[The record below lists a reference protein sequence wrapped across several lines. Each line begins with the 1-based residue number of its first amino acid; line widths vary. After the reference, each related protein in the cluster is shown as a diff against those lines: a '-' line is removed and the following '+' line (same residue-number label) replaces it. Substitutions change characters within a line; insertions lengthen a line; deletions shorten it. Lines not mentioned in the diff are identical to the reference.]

1 MLITHQ
7 HAAKQQARLLAN
19 PKSKFTNLFAE
30 FPREVGVLVFASFF
44 VAVGFGIIAPTLPL
58 FARSFGV
65 NNAQVGAILSAFAFA
80 RFASGLISG
89 KLVDHFGER
98 IVYSCGI
105 GFVSLTSFAAGMA
118 QNYEQLLIFRA
129 VGGFGSSMFS
139 VAAGSI
145 LLRAVADHQRAR
157 AQSLYNG
164 SFLVG
169 MMAGPVVGGALSGF
183 SLRAPLLIYGFL
195 LIGAST
201 SGAVLLRNSELAA
214 KPTKK
219 EERDSVTLRAALS
232 LKPYRSALI
241 ISFITSW
248 VLFGMSRSI
257 LPLFLVEQIKVSPS
271 FMGLGFTVT
280 TIINGLLLLKAGKLS
295 DLKGRRFAAVIGTS
309 LTLLF
314 ILALTVTTKPWMFI
328 VASIIVGIGGA
339 FVSTTPSA
347 IVGDVLQGKGGQV
360 IGLFQ
365 MAGDAGAMVAPLILG
380 FIADSSGY
388 RPAFAVTALLMLCA
402 VLVAI
407 KLPETRSSHLGQSRN
422 EVINPVREE

>member
-1 MLITHQ
+1 MQL
-7 HAAKQQARLLAN
+7 AKRLAKKLTDKFAN
-19 PKSKFTNLFAE
+19 PFAE

-44 VAVGFGIIAPTLPL
+44 VAVGFGIISPTLPL

-98 IVYSCGI
+98 LVYSFGI

-118 QNYEQLLIFRA
+118 QNYNQLLIFRA

-145 LLRAVADHQRAR
+145 LLRAVDDDHRAR

-164 SFLVG
+164 SFLIG
-169 MMAGPVVGGALSGF
+169 MMAGPVVGGILSGF
-183 SLRAPLLIYGFL
+183 SLRAPLIIYGFL

-201 SGAVLLRNSELAA
+201 SGAVLLRNSTLAA
-214 KPTKK
+214 KPTEKQ
-219 EERDSVTLRAALS
+219 ERGTVTLRSALA
-232 LKPYRSALI
+232 LRPYRYALI

-257 LPLFLVEQIKVSPS
+257 LPLFLVEDIKVTPS
-271 FMGLGFTVT
+271 FMGLGFTIT
-280 TIINGLLLLKAGKLS
+280 TIINGALLLKAGKLS
-295 DLKGRRFAAVIGTS
+295 DIKGRRFSAVIGTS
-309 LTLLF
+309 FLTLF
-314 ILALTVTTKPWMFI
+314 ILAIAFTIHPWMFLA
-328 VASIIVGIGGA
+328 ASVIAGFGGA
-339 FVSTTPSA
+339 FLSTTPSA
-347 IVGDVLQGKGGQV
+347 IVGDVLEGKGGQV

-365 MAGDAGAMVAPLILG
+365 MAGDAGAMVAPVVLG
-380 FIADSSGY
+380 AVADYYGF
-388 RPAFAVTALLMLCA
+388 RPAFLVSAVLMAGA

-407 KLPETRSSHLGQSRN
+407 KLPETRASHLGQSRQSN
-422 EVINPVREE
+422 

>member
-1 MLITHQ
+1 MLITRRRVKMQ
-7 HAAKQQARLLAN
+7 LAKRLAKKLTD
-19 PKSKFTNLFAE
+19 KFTNPFAE

-44 VAVGFGIIAPTLPL
+44 VAVGFGIISPTLPL

-80 RFASGLISG
+80 RFATGLISG

-98 IVYSCGI
+98 LVYSFGI

-118 QNYEQLLIFRA
+118 QNYDQLLIFRA

-145 LLRAVADHQRAR
+145 LLRAVDDDHRAR

-169 MMAGPVVGGALSGF
+169 MMAGPVVGGILSGF
-183 SLRAPLLIYGFL
+183 SLRAPLIIYGFL

-201 SGAVLLRNSELAA
+201 SGAVLLRNSTLAA
-214 KPTKK
+214 KPTAK
-219 EERDSVTLRAALS
+219 EERDTITLKSALA
-232 LKPYRSALI
+232 LKPYRYALI

-257 LPLFLVEQIKVSPS
+257 LPLFLVENIKITPS
-271 FMGLGFTVT
+271 FMGLGFTIT
-280 TIINGLLLLKAGKLS
+280 TIINGALLLKTGKLS
-295 DLKGRRFAAVIGTS
+295 DIRGRRFSAVIGTS
-309 LTLLF
+309 FILLF
-314 ILALTVTTKPWMFI
+314 ILAIAFTTHPWMFLA
-328 VASIIVGIGGA
+328 ASVIAGFGGA
-339 FVSTTPSA
+339 FLSTTPSA
-347 IVGDVLQGKGGQV
+347 IVGDVLEGKGGQV

-365 MAGDAGAMVAPLILG
+365 MSGDAGAMVAPVVLG
-380 FIADSSGY
+380 AVADHYGF
-388 RPAFAVTALLMLCA
+388 RPAFLVSAVLMSCA
-402 VLVAI
+402 VIVAT
-407 KLPETRSSHLGQSRN
+407 KLPETRASHLGQSRLTN
-422 EVINPVREE
+422 

>member
-1 MLITHQ
+1 MRNL
-7 HAAKQQARLLAN
+7 
-19 PKSKFTNLFAE
+19 KSKFNNPFAE

-44 VAVGFGIIAPTLPL
+44 VAVGFGIISPTLPL

-65 NNAQVGAILSAFAFA
+65 NHAQVGAILAAFAFA
-80 RFASGLISG
+80 RFATGLISG

-98 IVYSCGI
+98 LVYSFGI
-105 GFVSLTSFAAGMA
+105 GFVSITSFAAGFA
-118 QNYEQLLIFRA
+118 QSYEQLLIFRA

-145 LLRAVADHQRAR
+145 LLRAVDDDHRAR

-183 SLRAPLLIYGFL
+183 SLRAPMIIYGFL
-195 LIGAST
+195 LIGASA
-201 SGAVLLRNSELAA
+201 SGAFLLRNSTLAA
-214 KPTKK
+214 KPTATQ
-219 EERDSVTLRAALS
+219 ERNTITLRSALA

-257 LPLFLVEQIKVSPS
+257 LPLFMVEEIKVSPS
-271 FMGLGFTVT
+271 FMGLGFTISTV
-280 TIINGLLLLKAGKLS
+280 INGIFLMKAGKFS
-295 DLKGRRFAAVIGTS
+295 DINGRRYSAVIGTS
-309 LTLLF
+309 FLTLF
-314 ILALTVTTKPWMFI
+314 ILALALTTEPWMFLA
-328 VASIIVGIGGA
+328 ASVIVGFGGA
-339 FVSTTPSA
+339 FLSTTPSA
-347 IVGDVLQGKGGQV
+347 IVGDVLEGKGGQV

-380 FIADSSGY
+380 AIADGYGY
-388 RPAFAVTALLMLCA
+388 RPAFLVSAALMLVA
-402 VLVAI
+402 VAVSI
-407 KLPETRSSHLGQSRN
+407 KLPETRSSHLGQSSK
-422 EVINPVREE
+422 

>member
-1 MLITHQ
+1 MRNL
-7 HAAKQQARLLAN
+7 
-19 PKSKFTNLFAE
+19 KSKFNNPFAE

-44 VAVGFGIIAPTLPL
+44 VAVGFGIISPTLPL

-65 NNAQVGAILSAFAFA
+65 NHAQVGAILAAFAFA
-80 RFASGLISG
+80 RFATGLISG

-98 IVYSCGI
+98 LVYSFGI
-105 GFVSLTSFAAGMA
+105 GFVSITSFAAGFA
-118 QNYEQLLIFRA
+118 QSYEQLLIFRA

-145 LLRAVADHQRAR
+145 LLRAVDDDHRAR

-183 SLRAPLLIYGFL
+183 SLRAPMIIYGFL
-195 LIGAST
+195 LIGASA
-201 SGAVLLRNSELAA
+201 SGAFLLRNSTLAA
-214 KPTKK
+214 KPTATQ
-219 EERDSVTLRAALS
+219 ERNTITLRSALA

-257 LPLFLVEQIKVSPS
+257 LPLFMVEEIKVSPS
-271 FMGLGFTVT
+271 FMGLGFTISTV
-280 TIINGLLLLKAGKLS
+280 INGIFLMKAGKLS
-295 DLKGRRFAAVIGTS
+295 DINGRRYSAVIGTS
-309 LTLLF
+309 FLTLF
-314 ILALTVTTKPWMFI
+314 ILALALTNEPWMFLA
-328 VASIIVGIGGA
+328 ASVIVGFGGA
-339 FVSTTPSA
+339 FLSTTPSA
-347 IVGDVLQGKGGQV
+347 IVGDVLEGKGGQV

-380 FIADSSGY
+380 AIADGYGY
-388 RPAFAVTALLMLCA
+388 RPAFLVSAALMLVA
-402 VLVAI
+402 VAVSI
-407 KLPETRSSHLGQSRN
+407 KLPETRSSHLGQSSK
-422 EVINPVREE
+422 

>member
-1 MLITHQ
+1 MKNL
-7 HAAKQQARLLAN
+7 
-19 PKSKFTNLFAE
+19 KSKFNNPFAE

-44 VAVGFGIIAPTLPL
+44 VAVGFGIISPTLPL

-65 NNAQVGAILSAFAFA
+65 NHAQVGAILAAFAFA
-80 RFASGLISG
+80 RFATGLISG

-98 IVYSCGI
+98 LIYSFGI
-105 GFVSLTSFAAGMA
+105 GFVSITSFAAGFA

-145 LLRAVADHQRAR
+145 LLRAVDDDHRAR

-183 SLRAPLLIYGFL
+183 SLRAPMIIYGFL
-195 LIGAST
+195 LIGASA
-201 SGAVLLRNSELAA
+201 SGAFLLRNSTLAA
-214 KPTKK
+214 KPTASQ
-219 EERDSVTLRAALS
+219 ERETISLRSALA

-241 ISFITSW
+241 ISFITAW

-257 LPLFLVEQIKVSPS
+257 LPLFMVEEIKVSPS
-271 FMGLGFTVT
+271 FMGLGFTISTV
-280 TIINGLLLLKAGKLS
+280 INGIFLMKAGKLS
-295 DLKGRRFAAVIGTS
+295 DINGRRYSAVIGTS
-309 LTLLF
+309 FLTLF
-314 ILALTVTTKPWMFI
+314 ILALALTTEPWMFLA
-328 VASIIVGIGGA
+328 ASVIVGFGGA
-339 FVSTTPSA
+339 FLSTTPSA
-347 IVGDVLQGKGGQV
+347 IVGDVLEGKGGQV

-380 FIADSSGY
+380 AIADGYGY
-388 RPAFAVTALLMLCA
+388 RPAFLVTAALMLVA
-402 VLVAI
+402 VAVSI
-407 KLPETRSSHLGQSRN
+407 KLPETRSSHLGQSSK
-422 EVINPVREE
+422 

>member
-1 MLITHQ
+1 MRNL
-7 HAAKQQARLLAN
+7 
-19 PKSKFTNLFAE
+19 KSKFNNPFAE

-44 VAVGFGIIAPTLPL
+44 VAVGFGIISPTLPL

-65 NNAQVGAILSAFAFA
+65 NHAQVGAILAAFAFA
-80 RFASGLISG
+80 RFATGLISG

-98 IVYSCGI
+98 LVYSFGI
-105 GFVSLTSFAAGMA
+105 GFVSITSFAAGFA
-118 QNYEQLLIFRA
+118 QSYEQLLIFRA

-145 LLRAVADHQRAR
+145 LLRAVDDNHRAR

-183 SLRAPLLIYGFL
+183 SLRAPMIIYGFL
-195 LIGAST
+195 LIGASA
-201 SGAVLLRNSELAA
+201 SGAFLLRNSTLAA
-214 KPTKK
+214 KPTATQ
-219 EERDSVTLRAALS
+219 ERNTITLRSALA

-257 LPLFLVEQIKVSPS
+257 LPLFMVEEIKVSPS
-271 FMGLGFTVT
+271 FMGLGFTISTV
-280 TIINGLLLLKAGKLS
+280 INGIFLMKAGKLS
-295 DLKGRRFAAVIGTS
+295 DINGRRYSAVIGTS
-309 LTLLF
+309 FLTLF
-314 ILALTVTTKPWMFI
+314 ILALALTTEPWMFLA
-328 VASIIVGIGGA
+328 ASVIVGFGGA
-339 FVSTTPSA
+339 FLSTTPSA
-347 IVGDVLQGKGGQV
+347 IVGDVLEGKGCQV

-380 FIADSSGY
+380 AIADGYGY
-388 RPAFAVTALLMLCA
+388 RPAFLVSAALMLVA
-402 VLVAI
+402 VAVSI
-407 KLPETRSSHLGQSRN
+407 KLPETRSSHLGQSSK
-422 EVINPVREE
+422 

>member
-1 MLITHQ
+1 MQPLVARQ
-7 HAAKQQARLLAN
+7 LARLSDKPRA
-19 PKSKFTNLFAE
+19 KHITVKTKFTNPFAE

-98 IVYSCGI
+98 IVYSFGI
-105 GFVSLTSFAAGMA
+105 GFVALTSFAAGMA
-118 QNYEQLLIFRA
+118 QSYEQLLIFRA

-145 LLRAVADHQRAR
+145 LLRAVDDDHRAR

-164 SFLVG
+164 SFLIG
-169 MMAGPVVGGALSGF
+169 MMAGPVVGGAVSGI
-183 SLRAPLLIYGFL
+183 SLRAPLIIYGFL

-201 SGAVLLRNSELAA
+201 SGAFLLRNSTLAA
-214 KPTKK
+214 KPDAQA
-219 EERDSVTLRAALS
+219 ERDTITLRSALA

-257 LPLFLVEQIKVSPS
+257 LPLFMVEEVKVTPS
-271 FMGLGFTVT
+271 FMGLGFTIT
-280 TIINGLLLLKAGKLS
+280 TIINGAFLLKAGKLS
-295 DLKGRRFAAVIGTS
+295 DINGRRYSAVIGSS
-309 LTLLF
+309 LITLF
-314 ILALTVTTKPWMFI
+314 ILAIAFTTQPWMFI
-328 VASIIVGIGGA
+328 VASVIVGFGGA
-339 FVSTTPSA
+339 FLSTTPSS
-347 IVGDVLQGKGGQV
+347 IVGDVLEGKGGQV

-380 FIADSSGY
+380 AIADHAGF
-388 RPAFAVTALLMLCA
+388 RPAFLTSAALMLLA
-402 VLVAI
+402 VLVST
-407 KLPETRSSHLGQSRN
+407 KLPETRASLLGQSRTN
-422 EVINPVREE
+422 

>member
-1 MLITHQ
+1 MLAT
-7 HAAKQQARLLAN
+7 KLQARRLVKNL
-19 PKSKFTNLFAE
+19 KDKFTNPFAE

-98 IVYSCGI
+98 IVYSAGI
-105 GFVSLTSFAAGMA
+105 GFVSLTSFAAGLA

-145 LLRAVADHQRAR
+145 LLRAVSDQQRAR

-201 SGAVLLRNSELAA
+201 SGAILLRNSTLAA
-214 KPTKK
+214 KPSKLK
-219 EERDSVTLRAALS
+219 EKEAITLRAALA

-248 VLFGMSRSI
+248 VIFGMSRSI
-257 LPLFLVEQIKVSPS
+257 LPLFLVEEIKVSPS
-271 FMGLGFTVT
+271 FMGLGFTIT
-280 TIINGLLLLKAGKLS
+280 TIINGVLLLKAGKLS
-295 DLKGRRFAAVIGTS
+295 DLKGRRFASIIGTCHVM
-309 LTLLF
+309 LF
-314 ILALTVTTKPWMFI
+314 ILILTITNAGWMFL
-328 VASIIVGIGGA
+328 VASVIIGIGGA
-339 FVSTTPSA
+339 FLSTTPSS

-365 MAGDAGAMVAPLILG
+365 MSGDAGAMVAPLILG
-380 FIADSSGY
+380 FIADHSGF
-388 RPAFAVTALLMLCA
+388 RPAFVVSA
-402 VLVAI
+402 VLMSIAILVSI

-422 EVINPVREE
+422 EVVNPVREE